1 MAERILPTEA
11 QDPAPTTHTYDD
23 PDLDPLAFLT
33 AVYHATHL
41 PMSIRIEAASA
52 LLPYTNSV
60 PRKVQGYV
68 PCRIIIGGFGTDPS
82 PTNEESQSFSIS
94 RSDNRHPQS
103 EDQGPSNTENPFPS
117 LNTET
122 SSNTLY
128 SEPPSPT
135 EIKEIKAAINKLR
148 PELAHLPVP
157 EFHFCKCGHW
167 ICGPCPLGEQCR
179 DRSKLN

>member
-11 QDPAPTTHTYDD
+11 HDPAPTTHTYDD

-33 AVYHATHL
+33 AVYRATHL
-41 PMSIRIEAASA
+41 PMPTRVQAAA
-52 LLPYTNSV
+52 AILPFTNSV

-68 PCRIIIGGFGTDPS
+68 PCRIIIGGFGTNPS

-103 EDQGPSNTENPFPS
+103 EDQGPSNTENPFQF

-128 SEPPSPT
+128 SEPLPLPKSKRSKPPSTNSAPNLLT
-135 EIKEIKAAINKLR
+135 SQCPNFTFVNAGTGFVALVLWVNDVAIN
-148 PELAHLPVP
+148 
-157 EFHFCKCGHW
+157 
-167 ICGPCPLGEQCR
+167 
-179 DRSKLN
+179 RS

>member
-33 AVYHATHL
+33 AVYRATHL
-41 PMSIRIEAASA
+41 PMPTRIQAAAAILSF
-52 LLPYTNSV
+52 TNSV

-68 PCRIIIGGFGTDPS
+68 PCRIIIGGFGTNPS

-103 EDQGPSNTENPFPS
+103 EDQGPSNTENPFQS

-128 SEPPSPT
+128 SEPPSP
-135 EIKEIKAAINKLR
+135 EELQEIKAAISALR
-148 PELAHLPVP
+148 PDLAHLPLP
-157 EFHFCKCGHW
+157 ELHKCPCGHW
-167 ICGPCPLGEQCR
+167 LTFECNCCYHDP
-179 DRSKLN
+179 SKLN